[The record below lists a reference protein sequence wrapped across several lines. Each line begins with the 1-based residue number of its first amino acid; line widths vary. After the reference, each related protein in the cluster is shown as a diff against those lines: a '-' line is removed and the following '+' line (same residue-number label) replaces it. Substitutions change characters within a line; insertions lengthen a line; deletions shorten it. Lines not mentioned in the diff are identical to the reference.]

1 MLLAN
6 VSSHVNQTKCTDT
19 SFEYYIIKLQ
29 QSHWICINILRATG
43 LLGISPNNTDEINK
57 TNFHG

>member
-1 MLLAN
+1 MLLVK

-29 QSHWICINILRATG
+29 QSHWSSAAKAGALN
-43 LLGISPNNTDEINK
+43 D
-57 TNFHG
+57 